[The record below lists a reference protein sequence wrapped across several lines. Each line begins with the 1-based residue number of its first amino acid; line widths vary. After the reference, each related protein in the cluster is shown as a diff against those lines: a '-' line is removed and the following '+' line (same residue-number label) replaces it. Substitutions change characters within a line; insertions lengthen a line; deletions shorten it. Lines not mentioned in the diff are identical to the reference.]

1 MREVIAAHWESSF
14 SLFIPTQIL
23 STPARFVIVRSLW
36 YTHVK
41 SGMDGGTLMRQS
53 IEQSIRTAEVSLR
66 MEGLQVFDDCKDMC
80 RRMLSGEITMN
91 QYLDYVKLS
100 MNVH

>member
-1 MREVIAAHWESSF
+1 M
-14 SLFIPTQIL
+14 FIPTQIL
-23 STPARFVIVRSLW
+23 SIPARFAIACSLW
-36 YTHVK
+36 YTHIK
-41 SGMDGGTLMRQS
+41 CGMDGGTLMRQS

-80 RRMLSGEITMN
+80 RRMLSGEITMD